1 MSISVDLLNEAII
14 SGFLLGLSTG
24 PLCMGTCLP
33 VLIPFSVQNSA
44 SNIEKYSLLK
54 FVCKFLTG
62 RFIAYIIFGL
72 GVGYIGS
79 IFQSS
84 IINKIS
90 LIIIFGLAL
99 LMIAYGMGA
108 KFSHYGFCKTAFAY
122 SRSKKFPFILGILT
136 GVNLCAP
143 FLLAIF
149 YSFERSTTPLF
160 GIMFFA
166 AFFFSTSLFLIPVLL
181 VKYLPK
187 GNYLFKI
194 SQATALLVG
203 VFFIYKGITLLL

>member
-1 MSISVDLLNEAII
+1 MSISVELLNEAII

-44 SNIEKYSLLK
+44 SNSEQYSLLK
-54 FVCKFLTG
+54 FISKFLTG

-90 LIIIFGLAL
+90 LVIIFGLAL
-99 LMIAYGMGA
+99 LMIAYGLGVR
-108 KFSHYGFCKTAFAY
+108 FSHHGFCKTAFTY
-122 SRSKKFPFILGILT
+122 SQSKKFPFILGILT

-160 GIMFFA
+160 GMMFFI

-194 SQATALLVG
+194 SQATALIVG